1 MKKLYLIGGAMGA
14 GKSAVGR
21 EFNRLANKSVWLD
34 GDDLWRMNPFTVS
47 ESTKLMV
54 MANIRAVI
62 NNFLACPDIECVIFT
77 WVMHEQEIIDDI
89 LSGLALDGVE
99 VRAVSL
105 VLSEQALR
113 RRLEKDIA
121 AGIRQPDIV
130 ERSLGYLKNYVA
142 LDTDK
147 IDVSGISPEDAAAKI
162 IKTNSHLK

>member
-1 MKKLYLIGGAMGA
+1 MKKLYLIGGTMGA
-14 GKSAVGR
+14 GKSAVGSAL
-21 EFNRLANKSVWLD
+21 NRLANKSVWLD

-47 ESTKLMV
+47 ENTKLMV

-62 NNFLACPDIECVIFT
+62 NNFLACPDIDCVIFT

-105 VLSEQALR
+105 ILSEESLKS
-113 RRLEKDIA
+113 RLEKDIA

-130 ERSLGYLKNYVA
+130 ERSLGYLKKYDT
-142 LDTDK
+142 LDTEK
-147 IDVSGISPEDAAAKI
+147 LDVSGISPEDAAKRI
-162 IKTNSHLK
+162 LEL

>member
-21 EFNRLANKSVWLD
+21 ELNRLANKSVWLD

-47 ESTKLMV
+47 DSTKLMV

-62 NNFLACPDIECVIFT
+62 NNFLACPDIDCVIFT
-77 WVMHEQEIIDDI
+77 WVMHERGIIDDI

-105 VLSEQALR
+105 ILSEESLKS
-113 RRLEKDIA
+113 RLEKDIA

-130 ERSLGYLKNYVA
+130 ERSLGYLKKYDL
-142 LDTDK
+142 LDTEK
-147 IDVSGISPEDAAAKI
+147 LDVSGISPEEAAKRI
-162 IKTNSHLK
+162 LEL

>member
-1 MKKLYLIGGAMGA
+1 MKKLYLIGGTMGA

-21 EFNRLANKSVWLD
+21 ELNRLADKSVWLD

-47 ESTKLMV
+47 ENTKLMV

-62 NNFLACPDIECVIFT
+62 NNFLACPDIDCVIFT

-105 VLSEQALR
+105 ILR
-113 RRLEKDIA
+113 EESLKSRLEKDIA

-130 ERSLGYLKNYVA
+130 ERSLGYLKKYDT
-142 LDTDK
+142 LDTEKLDM
-147 IDVSGISPEDAAAKI
+147 SGISPEDAAKRI
-162 IKTNSHLK
+162 LEL

>member
-1 MKKLYLIGGAMGA
+1 MGA
-14 GKSAVGR
+14 GKSAVGK
-21 EFNRLANKSVWLD
+21 ELNRLANKSVWLD
-34 GDDLWRMNPFTVS
+34 GDDLWRMNPFIVS
-47 ESTKLMV
+47 DSTKLMV

-77 WVMHEQEIIDDI
+77 WVMHEQGIIDDI
-89 LSGLALDGVE
+89 LSGLSLDGVE
-99 VRAVSL
+99 VKAVSL

-130 ERSLGYLKNYVA
+130 ERSLGYLKKYD
-142 LDTDK
+142 LLYTEK
-147 IDVSGISPEDAAAKI
+147 LDVSGISPEDAAARI

>member
-21 EFNRLANKSVWLD
+21 ELNKLANKSVWLD

-47 ESTKLMV
+47 DSTKLMV

-77 WVMHEQEIIDDI
+77 WVMHEQGIIDDI
-89 LSGLALDGVE
+89 LSGLSLDGVE

-105 VLSEQALR
+105 VLSEEALR

-121 AGIRQPDIV
+121 AGIRQSDIV
-130 ERSLGYLKNYVA
+130 ERSLGYLKKYDL
-142 LDTDK
+142 LDTVK
-147 IDVSGISPEDAAAKI
+147 IDVSGISPEEAAARI
-162 IKTNSHLK
+162 LEM

>member
-1 MKKLYLIGGAMGA
+1 MKKLYLIGGTMGA

-21 EFNRLANKSVWLD
+21 ELNRLADKSVWLD

-47 ESTKLMV
+47 ENTKLMV

-62 NNFLACPDIECVIFT
+62 NNFLACPDIDCVIFT

-105 VLSEQALR
+105 ILSEESLKS
-113 RRLEKDIA
+113 RLEKDIA

-130 ERSLGYLKNYVA
+130 ERSLGYLKKYDT
-142 LDTDK
+142 LDTEK
-147 IDVSGISPEDAAAKI
+147 LDVSGISPEEAAVRI
-162 IKTNSHLK
+162 MER

>member
-1 MKKLYLIGGAMGA
+1 MKMKQLYLIGGAMGA

-21 EFNRLANKSVWLD
+21 ELNRLADKSVWLD

-47 ESTKLMV
+47 ENTKLMV

-62 NNFLACPDIECVIFT
+62 NNFLACPDIDCVIFT

-105 VLSEQALR
+105 ILSEESLKS
-113 RRLEKDIA
+113 RLEKDIA

-130 ERSLGYLKNYVA
+130 ERSLGYLKKYDT
-142 LDTDK
+142 LDTEK
-147 IDVSGISPEDAAAKI
+147 LDVSGISPEDAAKRI
-162 IKTNSHLK
+162 LEL

>member
-1 MKKLYLIGGAMGA
+1 MKMKQLYLIGGAMGA
-14 GKSAVGR
+14 GKSAVGSAL
-21 EFNRLANKSVWLD
+21 NRLANKSVWLD

-47 ESTKLMV
+47 DSTKLMV

-62 NNFLACPDIECVIFT
+62 NNFLACPDIDCVIFT

-105 VLSEQALR
+105 ILSEESLKS
-113 RRLEKDIA
+113 RLEKDIA

-130 ERSLGYLKNYVA
+130 ERSLGYLKKYDT
-142 LDTDK
+142 LDTEK
-147 IDVSGISPEDAAAKI
+147 LDVSGISPEDAAKRI
-162 IKTNSHLK
+162 LEL

>member
-1 MKKLYLIGGAMGA
+1 MKQLYLIGGAMGA
-14 GKSAVGR
+14 GKSAVGSAL
-21 EFNRLANKSVWLD
+21 NRLANKSVWLD

-47 ESTKLMV
+47 DSTKLMV

-62 NNFLACPDIECVIFT
+62 NNFLACPDIDCVIFT

-105 VLSEQALR
+105 ILSEESLKS
-113 RRLEKDIA
+113 RLEKDIA

-130 ERSLGYLKNYVA
+130 ERSLGYLKKYDT
-142 LDTDK
+142 LDTEK
-147 IDVSGISPEDAAAKI
+147 LDVSGISPEDAAKRI
-162 IKTNSHLK
+162 LEL